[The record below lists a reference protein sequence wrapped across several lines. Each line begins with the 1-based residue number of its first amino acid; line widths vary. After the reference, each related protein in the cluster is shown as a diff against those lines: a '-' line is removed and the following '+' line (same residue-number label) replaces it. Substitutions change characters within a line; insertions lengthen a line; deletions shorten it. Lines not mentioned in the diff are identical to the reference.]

1 MADENFIVC
10 GPDLFHSE
18 TGHRVN
24 VLLCFVFTARI
35 EDMKQGLLNKISD
48 LGKELP
54 LNTLDV
60 LIDKFGG
67 PDKVAEV

>member
-1 MADENFIVC
+1 MACLNF
-10 GPDLFHSE
+10 FHSE
-18 TGHRVN
+18 PGHRVI
-24 VLLCFVFTARI
+24 VPLFFVFTARI
-35 EDMKQGLLNKISD
+35 EEMKQSLLNKISEI
-48 LGKELP
+48 GKELP